1 MVLTWFGNNGCVCCP
16 VKRANHDRQQSKRQS
31 GLSPL
36 YGRLLPFLV
45 GVVAAK
51 PIFSMASSLFGEE
64 EQENSFTITAPYSSI
79 ELEVVTG
86 ISHLPERMRELH
98 ASLAEASLQYEL
110 ALSAENEARALETT
124 IEPGAQLPTY
134 RFQLLKGAMDSI
146 LRAEATLENASNLHE
161 RVHRDVATIVNDAEP
176 YALERLMARPDFVS
190 ARNEIDSLGAMIEG
204 LLPDLLELRY
214 QVIDLM
220 CRRS

>member
-1 MVLTWFGNNGCVCCP
+1 MTDS
-16 VKRANHDRQQSKRQS
+16 KANVQAALAFFTVVSF
-31 GLSPL
+31 
-36 YGRLLPFLV
+36 LL
-45 GVVAAK
+45 GVVAAN
-51 PIFSMASSLFGEE
+51 PIFSIASSLFSEE
-64 EQENSFTITAPYSSI
+64 EPENYFTITAPYSSI

-98 ASLAEASLQYEL
+98 ASLAEARLQYEL
-110 ALSAENEARALETT
+110 ALSAENEARA
-124 IEPGAQLPTY
+124 QLPSY

-146 LRAEATLENASNLHE
+146 LQAEAALENASNLHE
-161 RVHRDVATIVNDAEP
+161 RVNRDVTTIVNDAEP